1 MIAREPP
8 AKRGRRPAGRVL
20 IDTPAMDFLYSTP
33 KDCMA
38 KILIVDDDPLVS
50 DALRQVTDKMG
61 HASSVAKSVAAAL
74 EAVRSGPFDIIFCDV
89 RMPDGSGLDVLPELR
104 SGPLPPEVII
114 ITGFGDPDGA
124 ELAIKKGAWDYVEK
138 PLSVKDVMLSV
149 ERALQYRDK
158 KRAAPAP
165 VALNTEGIVGNGPKL
180 RACLD
185 ALAQAASS
193 EANVLIAGETGTG
206 KELFAWAIH
215 RNSPRAARNFVV
227 VDCAALP
234 ETLVES
240 TLFGHVR
247 GAFTG
252 ADKPRDGL
260 VRQADGGTLFLDE
273 IGELSIS
280 IQKAFL
286 RVLQEHR
293 FRPVGG
299 GQEVS
304 SDFRLVTATN
314 RDLEEMVRTGGF
326 REDLF
331 FRIRTFVLTLPPLR
345 DAKEDLKELVVHY
358 VVKFCDQYGV
368 PMKSFSPEFQQVLS
382 AYDWPG
388 NVRELIQALEK
399 SIVTAKD
406 EPVLFPKHLPE
417 HIRVRLARDAV
428 LKKRAPEPERPA
440 VPVDASSASSMKD
453 FRDAQIA
460 RLESEYLAGL
470 MRSTARNIAE
480 ACRVSGL
487 SRSRLYT
494 LLKKYGISLS

>member
-1 MIAREPP
+1 M
-8 AKRGRRPAGRVL
+8 AKVL
-20 IDTPAMDFLYSTP
+20 I
-33 KDCMA
+33 
-38 KILIVDDDPLVS
+38 IDDDPLIAESLDRVM
-50 DALRQVTDKMG
+50 AKMG
-61 HASSVAKSVAAAL
+61 HASASAPSVAAAL
-74 EAVRSGPFDIIFCDV
+74 AAVRDGSFDIIFCDV
-89 RMPDGSGLDVLPELR
+89 HMPDGSGLDILPELR
-104 SGPLPPEVII
+104 NGSLPPEVII

-138 PLSVKDVMLSV
+138 PLSVKNVMLAV
-149 ERALQYRDK
+149 ERALQYRDTK
-158 KRAAPAP
+158 KAVPAP
-165 VALNTEGIVGNGPKL
+165 VALDVEGIIGKGPKL
-180 RACLD
+180 RGCLD
-185 ALAQAASS
+185 ALAQAATSD
-193 EANVLIAGETGTG
+193 ANVLISGETGTG

-215 RNSPRAARNFVV
+215 RNSARAGRSFVV

-273 IGELSIS
+273 IGELPLA

-286 RVLQEHR
+286 RVLQERR

-304 SDFRLVTATN
+304 SDFRLVAATN
-314 RDLEEMVRTGGF
+314 RNLEEMVRAGTF
-326 REDLF
+326 REDLL
-331 FRIRTFVLTLPPLR
+331 FRIRTFVLGLPPLR
-345 DAKEDLKELVVHY
+345 ETKEDLKELVVHY
-358 VVKFCDQYGV
+358 VVKFCDQYGI
-368 PMKSFSPEFQQVLS
+368 PMKSFSPEFQQVLT

-399 SIVTAKD
+399 AIVTAKD

-417 HIRVRLARDAV
+417 HIRVHLARVAV
-428 LKKRAPEPERPA
+428 TGKKREAGPGPA
-440 VPVDASSASSMKD
+440 VSADAARALASLKD
-453 FRDAQIA
+453 SREAGLA
-460 RLESEYLAGL
+460 RIESEYLADL
-470 MRSTARNIAE
+470 MRATSGNIPQ
-480 ACRVSGL
+480 ACRISGL

-494 LLKKYGISLS
+494 LLKKYGIAPV

>member
-1 MIAREPP
+1 
-8 AKRGRRPAGRVL
+8 
-20 IDTPAMDFLYSTP
+20 
-33 KDCMA
+33 MA
-38 KILIVDDDPLVS
+38 KILIIDDNPLVS
-50 DALRQVTDKMG
+50 ESLARVMEKMG
-61 HASSVAKSVAAAL
+61 HASSAAASVAAAL
-74 EAVRSGPFDIIFCDV
+74 DAARGAAFDIIFCDV
-89 RMPDGSGLDVLPELR
+89 HMPDGSGLDILPELR

-138 PLSVKDVMLSV
+138 PLSAKNVMLAV

-165 VALNTEGIVGNGPKL
+165 IALKTEGIVGAGPKL
-180 RACLD
+180 HACLD

-193 EANVLIAGETGTG
+193 EANVLITGETGTG

-215 RNSPRAARNFVV
+215 RNSARSPRSFVV

-273 IGELSIS
+273 IGELPLA

-286 RVLQEHR
+286 RVLQERR

-304 SDFRLVTATN
+304 SDFRLVAATN
-314 RDLEEMVRTGGF
+314 RDLEGMVRAGTF
-326 REDLF
+326 REDLL
-331 FRIRTFVLTLPPLR
+331 FRIRTFVLSLPPLR
-345 DAKEDLKELVVHY
+345 ETKEDLKEIVLHY
-358 VVKFCDQYGV
+358 VVKFCDQYGI
-368 PMKSFSPEFQQVLS
+368 PMKSFSPEFQQVLL
-382 AYDWPG
+382 AYEWPG

-399 SIVTAKD
+399 AIITAKD

-417 HIRVRLARDAV
+417 HIRIRLARSAV
-428 LKKRAPEPERPA
+428 AGKKSGPEPA
-440 VPVDASSASSMKD
+440 ASTPKPGPLASLKD
-453 FRDAQIA
+453 FRDEGLA
-460 RLESEYLAGL
+460 RLESEYLADL
-470 MRSTARNIAE
+470 MRAAARNIPE
-480 ACRVSGL
+480 ACRISGL

-494 LLKKYGISLS
+494 LLKKYGIALI